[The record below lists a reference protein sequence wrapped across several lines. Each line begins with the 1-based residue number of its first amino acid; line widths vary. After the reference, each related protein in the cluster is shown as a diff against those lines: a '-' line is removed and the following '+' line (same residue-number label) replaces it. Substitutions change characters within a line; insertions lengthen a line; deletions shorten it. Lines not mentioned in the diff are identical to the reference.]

1 MYCGVTWFDKFLEF
15 YTKRLFLTPEGI
27 VAVAPIIKF
36 YFVTIL
42 KVIQM
47 HTRIIYNIQS
57 FIEGSH
63 YNNGNVSSLWRIK
76 KCISRN
82 KLFCLIFCGRCIQYH
97 DFLQVCNA
105 SSKNAHRNP
114 CGTPRP
120 QDLAHHHPSGS
131 IRMTSAT
138 STKHPA
144 LQVHSLSS
152 INSSFDGVT
161 NAKPV
166 INEPFPSS
174 PLIC

>member
-82 KLFCLIFCGRCIQYH
+82 KLFCLIFLR
-97 DFLQVCNA
+97 
-105 SSKNAHRNP
+105 
-114 CGTPRP
+114 
-120 QDLAHHHPSGS
+120 
-131 IRMTSAT
+131 
-138 STKHPA
+138 
-144 LQVHSLSS
+144 QVHSVSRLFASLQRVIEKCPSKSLRYATTLGPSASPS
-152 INSSFDGVT
+152 IR
-161 NAKPV
+161 
-166 INEPFPSS
+166 
-174 PLIC
+174 

>member
-82 KLFCLIFCGRCIQYH
+82 KLFCLIFFAAGA
-97 DFLQVCNA
+97 F
-105 SSKNAHRNP
+105 
-114 CGTPRP
+114 
-120 QDLAHHHPSGS
+120 S
-131 IRMTSAT
+131 ITTFCKSAT
-138 STKHPA
+138 RHRKMPIEILAVRHDLRT
-144 LQVHSLSS
+144 
-152 INSSFDGVT
+152 
-161 NAKPV
+161 
-166 INEPFPSS
+166 
-174 PLIC
+174 